1 MTLATFLLILSP
13 LFSQALTV
21 AVDAGHGGIDHGAT
35 LGKVRESE
43 VVLGVSQQLTALI
56 NQDPQFHAFLT
67 REDDHGMELHQR
79 VRVAKKNNTQ
89 LFISI
94 HANSSPDPKSQGMEL
109 YFRNEL
115 EPDQESLR
123 LASQENQEAETEEF
137 ALKKN
142 KRAGDLQSI
151 LQDLKRSA
159 NSLKSY
165 ELSWHI
171 LRHWNVPFSK
181 ARNQAIKQG
190 PFHVI
195 NQQDYPSVLVEIGF
209 VTNDKEAKR
218 LMSADYQKEIA
229 RSIYAGL
236 KDFKETLDKDQSK
249 ALK

>member
-1 MTLATFLLILSP
+1 MRTLLFTLLFLP
-13 LFSQALTV
+13 FSSNAFTV
-21 AVDAGHGGIDHGAT
+21 AIDAGHGGIDHGAT

-43 VVLGVSQQLTALI
+43 VVLGVSQQLAQII

-67 REDDHGMELHQR
+67 RSDESGVDLHQR
-79 VRVAKKNNTQ
+79 VKIAKKNNTE

-94 HANSSPDPKSQGMEL
+94 HANSSPDPHSQGMEL

-123 LASQENQEAETEEF
+123 LASQENQQTVNESAH
-137 ALKKN
+137 KKN
-142 KRAGDLQSI
+142 KIAGDLQSI

-159 NSLKSY
+159 TSLKSY
-165 ELSWHI
+165 EVSWHI
-171 LRHWNVPFSK
+171 LKHWEVPYSRPRH
-181 ARNQAIKQG
+181 QAIKQG

-195 NQQDYPSVLVEIGF
+195 NQQEYPSVLVEIGF
-209 VTNDKEAKR
+209 ITNEKEAKR
-218 LMSADYQKEIA
+218 LMSPPYQKEIA
-229 RSIYAGL
+229 LAIYTGL